1 MTHYKCQTW
10 QLPNLMLMR
19 NSFTHFKTDLRATS
33 DTCIIDFLLSY
44 SDTTQSNINTLSP
57 ERFK

>member
-33 DTCIIDFLLSY
+33 DTCIMDFLLSY
-44 SDTTQSNINTLSP
+44 SDTTQSNIKVM
-57 ERFK
+57 RKK